1 MTASEPDIMRLRGQD
16 VSWRTVGDEVI
27 VLDGRS
33 WAYLSV
39 NESGERLWKLLTD
52 GATESQLVSA
62 LVTEFDV
69 DEARARDDVR
79 AFVAALRAQDLLEPA
94 P

>member
-1 MTASEPDIMRLRGQD
+1 MTASDPDIMRLRGQD

-33 WAYLSV
+33 WSYLSV
-39 NESGERLWKLLTD
+39 NESGERLWKLLAA
-52 GATESQLVSA
+52 GATESQLVGA
-62 LVTEFDV
+62 LVAEFDV

-79 AFVAALRAQDLLEPA
+79 EFVDALRAQDLLEPA